1 MKFTKVKAC
10 LLTAGLLAFGY
21 TATAQEMADLED
33 DGMPDRAGT
42 VDLGFKVGPTFSYFG
57 YNFEASPGD
66 FENMDNS
73 GTQKGFFANVYATYH
88 VNNWFATR
96 IEAGWLQTGQANVRL
111 DAASPANQA
120 SDAFYAFSAN
130 NGTSEGGSTGV
141 AFSRQTVSHRR
152 SFVLNHIDIPV
163 LFVIDP
169 PQFWERWSPSFY
181 AGPAF
186 GINVYSYQE
195 DIRERDYFS
204 TVNGITTV
212 NRVTTA
218 EGDNVNTQIERMDY
232 GAMMGASVAYP
243 LENKSYDIIFDF
255 RYRMGLN
262 NINNRRSS
270 LNGIPVD
277 ATTNTIMV
285 GVGLEF

>member
-1 MKFTKVKAC
+1 MRLMKFTKVKAC

-57 YNFEASPGD
+57 YNFEASEGD
-66 FENMDNS
+66 LQNTDNG

-88 VNNWFATR
+88 VNNWLATR
-96 IEAGWLQTGQANVRL
+96 IEAGWLQTGQANSTMAIGGQTTPVI
-111 DAASPANQA
+111 
-120 SDAFYAFSAN
+120 
-130 NGTSEGGSTGV
+130 GEGGSGTNPM
-141 AFSRQTVSHRR
+141 FSRELVDHNV
-152 SFVLNHIDIPV
+152 SFVLNHVDIPV

-169 PQFWERWSPSFY
+169 PQIWERWSPSFY

-186 GINVYSYQE
+186 GINVYSYRE
-195 DIRERDYFS
+195 SIRQYDN
-204 TVNGITTV
+204 TTTINGV
-212 NRVTTA
+212 SYVTRETRA
-218 EGDNVNTQIERMDY
+218 SGDNVNSQIRRMDY
-232 GAMMGASVAYP
+232 GALMGASITYP
-243 LENKSYDIIFDF
+243 LENRSYDIVFDF

-262 NINNRRSS
+262 NINNTQNALR
-270 LNGIPVD
+270 GIPVD